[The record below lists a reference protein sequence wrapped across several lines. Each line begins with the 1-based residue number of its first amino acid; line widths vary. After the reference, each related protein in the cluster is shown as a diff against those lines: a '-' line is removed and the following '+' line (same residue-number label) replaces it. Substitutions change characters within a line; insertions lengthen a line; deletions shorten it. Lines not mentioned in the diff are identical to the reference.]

1 MEVKRT
7 ASLALILL
15 AMLVDSRSGQAEAPA
30 IPVVDLHVDIAY
42 QHNYQ
47 GKTFAEATGQYRAS
61 ELVQAGVSGVVLP
74 LFVPHKVSPSGPRAA
89 DYEESYA
96 RVFDELARTE
106 PFLLP
111 GCNAQPGRVR
121 TWLAFEGAAPL
132 ADDPDPQAVLRWVV
146 RGVRS
151 FGLVHTKS
159 NALASS
165 SNDGNPSYG
174 LTEAGRRVVREVH
187 RAGAVVDI
195 SHASDRAA
203 REIIALGLAD
213 GAPVIATHSNAR
225 ALADHPRNLSD
236 DLLRG
241 VARTGGVV
249 GVNFHSPFL
258 ARGRRAT
265 LSDVVA
271 HVRHLV
277 RVMGADHV
285 AIGSDFEGDITPAAE
300 LPDVGGFRRLAAA
313 LEQAGHTRGDIEKMF
328 SGNALRVLCRVPVR
342 P

>member
-1 MEVKRT
+1 MKRG
-7 ASLALILL
+7 AVALLVLGMLA
-15 AMLVDSRSGQAEAPA
+15 DSPPGSAQTPP

-47 GKTFAEATGQYRAS
+47 GKPFAEATGQYRAS
-61 ELVQAGVSGVVLP
+61 ELIAAGVAGVVLP
-74 LFVPHKVSPSGPRAA
+74 LFVPHRVSPDGPRAA

-96 RVFDELARTE
+96 RVFNELARTE

-111 GCNAQPGRVR
+111 GCNPAPGRVR

-132 ADDPDPQAVLRWVV
+132 ADDPDPQAVLRWVA

-165 SNDGNPSYG
+165 SNDTTPSYG
-174 LTEAGRRVVREVH
+174 LTEAGRRVVHAVNQS
-187 RAGAVVDI
+187 GAVVDL

-203 REIIALGLAD
+203 REILALGLAD

-225 ALADHPRNLSD
+225 AVADHPRNLTD
-236 DLLRG
+236 DLLKS

-258 ARGRRAT
+258 VRGRPAT
-265 LSDVVA
+265 LADVVA

-277 RVMGADHV
+277 RVMGVDHV
-285 AIGSDFEGDITPAAE
+285 AVGSDFEGDITPAGG
-300 LPDVGGFRRLAAA
+300 LPDVGGFQKLAVA
-313 LEQAGHTRGDIEKMF
+313 LEQAGFTRAEIEKMF
-328 SGNALRVLCRVPVR
+328 STNALRVLCRVPAR

>member
-1 MEVKRT
+1 VEVKRGF
-7 ASLALILL
+7 ALVFALA
-15 AMLVDSRSGQAEAPA
+15 AMLADSTPGEAAAPA

-47 GKTFAEATGQYRAS
+47 GKSFAEATGQYRAS
-61 ELVQAGVSGVVLP
+61 ELLGAGVAGVVLP
-74 LFVPHKVSPSGPRAA
+74 LFVPHKVSPSGPRAQ
-89 DYEESYA
+89 DYEDSYA
-96 RVFDELARTE
+96 RVFNELARTE

-111 GCNAQPGRVR
+111 GCNPAPGKVR

-132 ADDPDPQAVLRWVV
+132 ADDPDPQAVLRWVA

-165 SNDGNPSYG
+165 SNDANPSYG
-174 LTEAGRRVVREVH
+174 LTEAGRRVVRAVH
-187 RAGAVVDI
+187 AAGAVIDI

-203 REIIALGLAD
+203 REILALGTAD
-213 GAPVIATHSNAR
+213 GAPVMATHSNAR
-225 ALADHPRNLSD
+225 AVADHPRNLSD
-236 DLLRG
+236 DLLQA
-241 VARTGGVV
+241 VAKTGGVV

-258 ARGRRAT
+258 ARGRAAT
-265 LSDVVA
+265 LADVVK

-277 RVMGADHV
+277 KVMGVEHV
-285 AIGSDFEGDITPAAE
+285 ALGSDFEGDITPAAE
-300 LPDVGGFRRLAAA
+300 LTDVAGFRRLATA
-313 LEQAGHTRGDIEKMF
+313 LESAGFPRSDVEKMF
-328 SGNALRVLCRVPVR
+328 SANALRVLCRVPAQ

>member
-1 MEVKRT
+1 M
-7 ASLALILL
+7 LADEG
-15 AMLVDSRSGQAEAPA
+15 AGMADAPPV
-30 IPVVDLHVDIAY
+30 PVVDLHVDIAY

-47 GKTFAEATGQYRAS
+47 GKTFAEATGQYRARD
-61 ELVQAGVSGVVLP
+61 LLAAGVSGVVLP
-74 LFVPHKVSPSGPRAA
+74 LFVPHKVSPQGPRAA
-89 DYEESYA
+89 DYEQSYA
-96 RVFDELARTE
+96 RVFDQLAQTE

-111 GCNAQPGRVR
+111 GCNEVPGRVR

-132 ADDPDPQAVLRWVV
+132 ADDPDPQAVLRWVA

-151 FGLVHTKS
+151 FGLVHTRS

-165 SNDGNPSYG
+165 SNDANPKYG
-174 LTEAGRRVVREVH
+174 LTAAGRRVVRAVH
-187 RAGAVVDI
+187 AAGAVVDL

-203 REIIALGLAD
+203 REILALGEAD

-225 ALADHPRNLSD
+225 AIANHSRNLSD

-241 VARTGGVV
+241 VAKTGGVV

-258 ARGRRAT
+258 VRGRKAT
-265 LSDVVA
+265 VADVVR

-277 RVMGADHV
+277 SVMGIENV
-285 AIGSDFEGDITPAAE
+285 AVGSDFEGDISPARG
-300 LPDVGGFRRLAAA
+300 LSNVGGFRALTAA
-313 LEQAGHTRGDIEKMF
+313 LEQAGFERRDIQKMF
-328 SGNALRVLCRVPVR
+328 SGNALRVLCRVPAR

>member
-1 MEVKRT
+1 MLADSPPT
-7 ASLALILL
+7 AAQT
-15 AMLVDSRSGQAEAPA
+15 GP

-47 GKTFAEATGQYRAS
+47 GKPFAEATGQYRAR
-61 ELVQAGVSGVVLP
+61 ELVAAGVAGVVLP
-74 LFVPHKVSPSGPRAA
+74 LFVPHRVSPDGPRAS

-96 RVFDELARTE
+96 RVFNELARTE

-111 GCNAQPGRVR
+111 GCNAAPGRVR

-165 SNDGNPSYG
+165 SNDPSPSYG
-174 LTEAGRRVVREVH
+174 LTEAGRRVVHAVH
-187 RAGAVVDI
+187 QAGAVVDL

-203 REIIALGLAD
+203 REILALGMAD
-213 GAPVIATHSNAR
+213 HAPVIATHSNAR
-225 ALADHPRNLSD
+225 AVADHPRNLSD
-236 DLLRG
+236 DLLRS
-241 VARTGGVV
+241 VAKTGGVV

-258 ARGRRAT
+258 ARGRSAT
-265 LSDVVA
+265 VSDVVT

-277 RVMGADHV
+277 KVMGVDHV
-285 AIGSDFEGDITPAAE
+285 AVGSDFEGDITPASGI
-300 LPDVGGFRRLAAA
+300 PDVSGFQKLAAA
-313 LEQAGHTRGDIEKMF
+313 LEQAGFTRSEIEKMF
-328 SGNALRVLCRVPVR
+328 SANALRVLCRVPVR

>member
-1 MEVKRT
+1 MKRGAVGLLCLVMGMLADSPPT
-7 ASLALILL
+7 AA
-15 AMLVDSRSGQAEAPA
+15 QATP

-47 GKTFAEATGQYRAS
+47 GKPFAEATGQYRAS
-61 ELVQAGVSGVVLP
+61 ELLAAGVAGVVLP
-74 LFVPHKVSPSGPRAA
+74 LFVPHRVSPDGPRAS

-96 RVFDELARTE
+96 RVFNELARTE

-111 GCNAQPGRVR
+111 GCHAAPGHVR

-132 ADDPDPQAVLRWVV
+132 AHDPDPQAVLRWVM

-165 SNDGNPSYG
+165 SNDASPSYG
-174 LTEAGRRVVREVH
+174 LTEAGRRVVHEVNQ
-187 RAGAVVDI
+187 AGAVVDL

-203 REIIALGLAD
+203 REILALGVAD
-213 GAPVIATHSNAR
+213 GVPVIATHSNAR
-225 ALADHPRNLSD
+225 AIADHPRNLSD
-236 DLLRG
+236 DLLRA
-241 VARTGGVV
+241 VAKTGGVV

-258 ARGRRAT
+258 ARGRPAT

-271 HVRHLV
+271 HVRHMV
-277 RVMGADHV
+277 KVMGVDHV
-285 AIGSDFEGDITPAAE
+285 AVGSDFEGDITPASGMS
-300 LPDVGGFRRLAAA
+300 DVNGFQKLGAD
-313 LEQAGHTRGDIEKMF
+313 LEQAGFTRPEIEKMF
-328 SGNALRVLCRVPVR
+328 SGNALRVLCRVPPR

>member
-1 MEVKRT
+1 VKRGVAFLGLMT
-7 ASLALILL
+7 GMLA
-15 AMLVDSRSGQAEAPA
+15 DSTPGSAELPP

-61 ELVQAGVSGVVLP
+61 ELVAAGVSGVVLP
-74 LFVPHKVSPSGPRAA
+74 LFVPHRVSPEGPRAA

-96 RVFDELARTE
+96 RVFNELARTE

-111 GCNAQPGRVR
+111 GCNPAPGRVR

-132 ADDPDPQAVLRWVV
+132 ASDPDPQAVLRWVV

-151 FGLVHTKS
+151 FGLVHTKN

-165 SNDGNPSYG
+165 SNDPKPSYG
-174 LTEAGRRVVREVH
+174 LTEAGRRVVRAVH
-187 RAGAVVDI
+187 DAGAVVDL

-203 REIIALGLAD
+203 REILALALAD
-213 GAPVIATHSNAR
+213 GAPVVATHSNAR
-225 ALADHPRNLSD
+225 AIADHPRNLSD
-236 DLLRG
+236 DLLRA
-241 VARTGGVV
+241 VAKTGGVV

-258 ARGRRAT
+258 VRGRAAT
-265 LSDVVA
+265 VADVVS

-277 RVMGADHV
+277 KVMGVDHV
-285 AIGSDFEGDITPAAE
+285 AVGSDFEGDITPASG
-300 LPDVGGFRRLAAA
+300 LSDVGGFQKLAAA
-313 LEQAGHTRGDIEKMF
+313 LQQAGFARAEIEKMF
-328 SGNALRVLCRVPVR
+328 SANALRVLCRVPAK